1 LKTKEFAMLRAVG
14 SILSSIVL
22 AGCSVVGVRAGYDQ
36 PGYRVVDTLTGGI
49 EVRTYGA
56 RTAAQTTMPS
66 AGRSSN
72 EGRAF
77 GVLAKY
83 IFGGNRANDSIAMT
97 TPVEASRKSTQIAM
111 TTPVEASSVSNTYTM
126 RFFLPPGYDAATAP
140 IPNDGRVKLIDL
152 PEETMA
158 ALRFTGSRD
167 DDHVDQFKSQLLA
180 NLERSGWKAVGD
192 PVAYFYDPPWTLPPL
207 RRNEV
212 AVPVQPRVPVTR

>member
-1 LKTKEFAMLRAVG
+1 MLRAVG
-14 SILSSIVL
+14 SMLSSIVL

-36 PGYRVVDTLTGGI
+36 PGYQVVDTLVGGI
-49 EVRTYGA
+49 EVRKYA
-56 RTAAQTTMPS
+56 PRAAAQTTVPA

-77 GVLAKY
+77 SVLANY

-97 TPVEASRKSTQIAM
+97 TPVEASRRSTQIAM
-111 TTPVEASSVSNTYTM
+111 TTPVSAASANDAYTM
-126 RFFLPPGYDAATAP
+126 RFFLPPGMNAATAP
-140 IPNDGRVKLIDL
+140 IPVDGRVKLIDL

-167 DDHVDQFKSQLLA
+167 DDDVDQFKAQLLA
-180 NLERSGWKAVGD
+180 NLERSGWKAVGE

-212 AVPVQPRVPVTR
+212 AVSVAKR